1 MEKQKSPESS
11 QSIFSYCSKIYQQDS
26 EKGHRMFIALLRVY
40 LQPAGGASPLI
51 EPALELL
58 ARHGW
63 QIDASEVRAI
73 FWKKMMERLD
83 SPKRSPTS
91 Q

>member
-1 MEKQKSPESS
+1 
-11 QSIFSYCSKIYQQDS
+11 
-26 EKGHRMFIALLRVY
+26 MFLALLRVY

-63 QIDASEVRAI
+63 QIDASEVRASI
-73 FWKKMMERLD
+73 GWT
-83 SPKRSPTS
+83 TS
-91 Q
+91 ADKAKLCFLKNIPY